1 MEVALFAAFA
11 FVLFASIALGAATA
25 WLIVWKSKKPILWA
39 LAVPFALMWLV
50 LVAGPLIGLGLY
62 LPYRAAM
69 RVPAPVAPAPPVPVA
84 APTPVSPEPLPQ
96 NDSRS
101 KPPETPTQ

>member
-69 RVPAPVAPAPPVPVA
+69 KAPVPVAPAPPVPVT
-84 APTPVSPEPLPQ
+84 PTPTSTDPLPQ
-96 NDSRS
+96 NDSWS